1 MNLPCLLVFL
11 SFLLS
16 SSSCSVAQPT
26 PSEDSQ
32 REVALALKPSVA
44 IVIGVFSIV
53 FSLTFLLL
61 VYAKFCH
68 TVDAAPFGGDSEN
81 QLQRQFNGLLSPG
94 SRFSGIDK
102 RVIESLPFFR
112 FSSLKG
118 PREGLECSVCLSRF
132 EDAEILR
139 LLPKCKHAF
148 HIGCV
153 DRWLESHSSCPL
165 CRCKVGVEDA
175 TLFKYSTSSRFL
187 FRNPPAPEGQLEEG
201 DDRGLYVERVPGD
214 QPGAS
219 TGFTCGGSFRKT
231 GKDEPLLPEVDK
243 LLHKHMHKIILSDV
257 VFKNRWSDLQ
267 SSDLISLKSEMLGAL
282 SSKRFTEGSSNDGV
296 HRTKDGGEE
305 SSSSE
310 SKSTGIDFSRPFP
323 APGIFPSSSGSNGNS
338 NRFTSSSK
346 SMIPHGDRS
355 MSEII
360 NISRFA
366 DAASRRRGTED
377 NSDTA
382 HNSRDEKMWRLWVPI
397 ARRTV
402 QLFAGRERDRR
413 HTR

>member
-1 MNLPCLLVFL
+1 MNLLRLLVFL
-11 SFLLS
+11 FFLLS
-16 SSSCSVAQPT
+16 SSSCSVAQPQ
-26 PSEDSQ
+26 SEDSQ
-32 REVALALKPSVA
+32 QEVALAFKPSVA

-68 TVDAAPFGGDSEN
+68 TVDAAPIGGDSEN
-81 QLQRQFNGLLSPG
+81 QFQSQFNGLLSPG

-102 RVIESLPFFR
+102 SVIESLPFFR
-112 FSSLKG
+112 FSSLRG
-118 PREGLECSVCLSRF
+118 PKEGLECSVCLSRF

-165 CRCKVGVEDA
+165 CRCKVEIEDA

-187 FRNPPAPEGQLEEG
+187 FGNPPDRGGHLEEG
-201 DDRGLYVERVPGD
+201 DENGLYVERVPGE
-214 QPGAS
+214 QAGAS
-219 TGFTCGGSFRKT
+219 SGFTCGGSFRKT

-267 SSDLISLKSEMLGAL
+267 SSDLISLKSEMLGVL
-282 SSKRFTEGSSNDGV
+282 SSKRFTEGSSNGGV
-296 HRTKDGGEE
+296 HQTKDRGEE

-323 APGIFPSSSGSNGNS
+323 APGIFPSSSGSDGNS
-338 NRFTSSSK
+338 NGFTSSSK
-346 SMIPHGDRS
+346 SMIPSGDRS

-360 NISRFA
+360 NISRFG
-366 DAASRRRGTED
+366 DATRRRTGSED
-377 NSDTA
+377 NSDTT
-382 HNSRDEKMWRLWVPI
+382 HNSRDEKMRRLWVPI

-402 QLFAGRERDRR
+402 QLFAGR
-413 HTR
+413 